1 MLGSPRDPP
10 GASFALKLIL
20 CLEPVLLKTY
30 ALIGDPVDGSFSP
43 AIHNAALRDLKIDA
57 AYIAY
62 KVVRDELVE
71 GLESL
76 KRTGVLGFNVTMP
89 HKVAIIPHLD
99 SVAESCSLV
108 GATNTVQIQDGML
121 RGHNTDMGGFLRPLQ
136 ERDVRIKGSR
146 VLVFGAGGAARA
158 AVTALAGE
166 GAGSIR
172 ICNRTPERAKDL
184 ADHCAGLG
192 TAATHGPLPSSV
204 GGGFDMVVNTTSIGM
219 GGGAFPADLTGMP
232 PGTIAYD
239 IVYRPVF
246 TDFLNQAKG
255 AGAEC
260 IHGWEMVLAQAEM
273 SFEIWHGV
281 KAPSDTMRRVLLGG
295 F

>member
-1 MLGSPRDPP
+1 M
-10 GASFALKLIL
+10 
-20 CLEPVLLKTY
+20 KTY
-30 ALIGDPVDGSFSP
+30 ALIGDPIDRSFSP
-43 AIHNAALRDLKIDA
+43 AIHNAAMRDLKIDGT
-57 AYIAY
+57 YIAY

-76 KRTGVLGFNVTMP
+76 RRTGVLGFNVTMP

-108 GATNTVQIQDGML
+108 GATNTVQIQDGVL
-121 RGHNTDMGGFLRPLQ
+121 RGHNTDMDGFLRPLQ
-136 ERDVRIKGSR
+136 ERNVKIKGSN

-158 AVTALAGE
+158 VVTALARE
-166 GAGSIR
+166 GAGSVR
-172 ICNRTPERAKDL
+172 ICNRTSGHAKDL
-184 ADHCAGLG
+184 ADHCARLG
-192 TAATHGPLPSSV
+192 TAAAHGPLPSSV
-204 GGGFDMVVNTTSIGM
+204 GDGFDMVVNATSIGM
-219 GGGAFPADLTGMP
+219 GGGSFPVDLSGIP

-239 IVYRPVF
+239 IVYRPIS
-246 TDFLNQAKG
+246 TDFLSQTKR

-260 IHGWEMVLAQAEM
+260 VYGWEMVLAQAEM

-295 F
+295 S